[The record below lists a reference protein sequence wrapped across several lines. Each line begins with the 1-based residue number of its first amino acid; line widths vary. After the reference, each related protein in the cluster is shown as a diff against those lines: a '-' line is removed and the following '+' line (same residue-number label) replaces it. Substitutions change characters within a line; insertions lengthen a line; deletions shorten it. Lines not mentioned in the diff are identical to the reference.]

1 MTATTDQ
8 MVLLHG
14 RQLAYA
20 VHRARGPQ
28 ADRCALPLVMVH
40 GVGSSSMTWDP
51 VAVRLAAAGVAVV
64 TVDLP
69 GHGRSAKGRGDYSLG
84 ALACVLRDLLDHLG
98 IATCI
103 LVGHSLGG
111 GIAMQ
116 FSYQFP
122 DRVSGLV
129 LVASGGLGPEA
140 SPLLRAATLP
150 GAELVLPLVA
160 HPRSVRVLAAVSRI
174 AGFLRVGPPLLDE
187 ASLTILADLAD
198 PAARAAFLATLRS
211 VVDVSGQRVS
221 AVSKLPAAGHLPIL
235 LVWGDRDP
243 IIPIAHGRAAVKLLP
258 HGRLV
263 IFPGAGHKPHRHDP
277 VRFAD
282 LLREHAAQVEAGT
295 ATGAG
300 GAVAGA
306 APGSAGQVGS
316 ARARTSDAARSPVR
330 RAPSMNP
337 DQAPAVHSP
346 ASTTRANTRAPRSGS
361 VGSPVVQAPAT
372 G

>member
-1 MTATTDQ
+1 MAAITDRT
-8 MVLLHG
+8 VLLHG
-14 RQLAYA
+14 RQLGYA
-20 VHRARGPQ
+20 VHPARGAN

-40 GVGSSSMTWDP
+40 GVGSSSHTWDP
-51 VAVRLAAAGVAVV
+51 VAVRLAAAGVRVV

-84 ALACVLRDLLDHLG
+84 ALACTLRDLLDHLD
-98 IATCI
+98 IPACI

-116 FSYQFP
+116 FTYQFP

-160 HPRSVRVLAAVSRI
+160 HPRSVRALAATGRVV
-174 AGFLRVGPPLLDE
+174 GFLRGGDPLLDE
-187 ASLTILADLAD
+187 ASLTILGDLAD

-243 IIPIAHGRAAVKLLP
+243 IIPIAHGRAAVELLP

-263 IFPGAGHKPHRHDP
+263 VFPGAGHEPHRHDP
-277 VRFAD
+277 ARFAD
-282 LLREHAAQVEAGT
+282 LLREHVRQVAAAGEV
-295 ATGAG
+295 G
-300 GAVAGA
+300 GAAAAGSGA
-306 APGSAGQVGS
+306 Q
-316 ARARTSDAARSPVR
+316 ARSDQASTSDAARAPVR
-330 RAPSMNP
+330 RAPSMKP
-337 DQAPAVHSP
+337 DQGPAVHSP
-346 ASTTRANTRAPRSGS
+346 ATTTRPATRAARSGS
-361 VGSPVVQAPAT
+361 VGSPATQAPAA